1 MVPRPAAN
9 WLRQPS
15 WGEVWRLLAAT
26 LVGAGLWLIVLSQQR
41 SGVRP
46 MPSPASLEV
55 LDPILGLAALVLM
68 LFRRRWPL
76 AIALATTALTALS
89 VAAIGPAGISLI
101 SLATHRRWAQV
112 AVAGAA
118 WLVSGAVYQQLR
130 PASTVGDWANTAM
143 ISVLSLAFFIAAGAF
158 IGARRD
164 LLASLR
170 ERVAT
175 AEREQAARVA
185 QARATERARIAR
197 EMHDAL
203 AHRLSLVAMQSGALA
218 YRSDLTREET
228 AQAAAVIRDNAHQAL
243 GELREVL
250 GLLRVVGEPD
260 AQPRRPQP
268 TLADLDDLVAD
279 TRASGTQLH
288 ATIAVDDPG
297 RLPQTLS
304 RHGYRIVQEAL
315 TNARKHAAGAPVQLE
330 VRARKGDGLR
340 ITARNGI
347 PETSAAQRMPASGLG
362 LIGLTERAQLTG
374 GQLTYG
380 TDRRGDFVLK
390 AWLPWTN

>member
-1 MVPRPAAN
+1 M
-9 WLRQPS
+9 
-15 WGEVWRLLAAT
+15 LAAT
-26 LVGAGLWLIVLSQQR
+26 LVGAVLWLSVQSQQD
-41 SGVRP
+41 SGIRP
-46 MPSPASLEV
+46 MPSPAWLDV
-55 LDPILGLAALVLM
+55 LDPVLGVAALVLM

-76 AIALATTALTALS
+76 GIALATTALTALS
-89 VAAIGPAGISLI
+89 VTAIGPAGISLI

-112 AVAGAA
+112 GVAGCV
-118 WLVSGAVYQQLR
+118 WLVSGAVYQGLR
-130 PASTVGDWANTAM
+130 PASTPEDWANTTV

-175 AEREQAARVA
+175 AERDQARRVA
-185 QARATERARIAR
+185 QARATERTRIAR

-228 AQAAAVIRDNAHQAL
+228 AQAAAVIQDNAHQAL

-250 GLLRVVGEPD
+250 GLLRDADEPD
-260 AQPRRPQP
+260 TQPRRPQP
-268 TLADLDDLVAD
+268 TLADLDDLVAQ
-279 TRASGTQLH
+279 TRALGVQLH
-288 ATIAVDDPG
+288 ATVAVDDPG
-297 RLPQTLS
+297 RVPPTVS

-315 TNARKHAAGAPVQLE
+315 TNARKHAAGAPVELE
-330 VRARKGDGLR
+330 VRAREGDGLR
-340 ITARNGI
+340 IIARNGI
-347 PETSAAQRMPASGLG
+347 PKASASEQMPASGMG
-362 LIGLTERAQLTG
+362 LMGLTERAQLTG
-374 GQLTYG
+374 GELSYG
-380 TDRRGDFVLK
+380 TDRRGNFVLK

>member
-1 MVPRPAAN
+1 M
-9 WLRQPS
+9 
-15 WGEVWRLLAAT
+15 LAAT
-26 LVGAGLWLIVLSQQR
+26 LVGAVLWLIVHSEQQ
-41 SGVRP
+41 SGARP
-46 MPSPASLEV
+46 MPSPAWLDV
-55 LDPILGLAALVLM
+55 LDPVLGVAALVLM

-89 VAAIGPAGISLI
+89 VTAIGPAGIALI

-112 AVAGAA
+112 AVAGVA
-118 WLVSGAVYQQLR
+118 WLVSGAVYQELR
-130 PASTVGDWANTAM
+130 PASTSEDWANNVT
-143 ISVLSLAFFIAAGAF
+143 ITVLSLAFFIASGAF

-175 AEREQAARVA
+175 AEREQSMRVA

-218 YRSDLTREET
+218 YRTDLTREET

-250 GLLRVVGEPD
+250 GLLREVGEPET
-260 AQPRRPQP
+260 QPRRPQP
-268 TLADLDDLVAD
+268 TLADLDDLVAE
-279 TRASGTQLH
+279 TRASGVQLH
-288 ATIAVDDPG
+288 ATVAMDDPG
-297 RLPQTLS
+297 RVPETVS

-315 TNARKHAAGAPVQLE
+315 TNARKHAAGAPVELE
-330 VRARKGDGLR
+330 VRAREGDGLR
-340 ITARNGI
+340 IVARNGI
-347 PETSAAQRMPASGLG
+347 PKGSAAERMPASGMG
-362 LIGLTERAQLTG
+362 LMGLTERARLTG
-374 GQLTYG
+374 GELTYG
-380 TDRRGDFVLK
+380 SDRRGDFVLR

>member
-1 MVPRPAAN
+1 MVLGPATP
-9 WLRQPS
+9 WLRQPLG
-15 WGEVWRLLAAT
+15 GEVWRLLAAT
-26 LVGAGLWLIVLSQQR
+26 VVGAGLWLIVLSQQR

-46 MPSPASLEV
+46 MPSPAWLDV
-55 LDPILGLAALVLM
+55 LDPILGLTALVLM

-130 PASTVGDWANTAM
+130 PASTVEDWANTAA

-175 AEREQAARVA
+175 AEREQAARIA

-203 AHRLSLVAMQSGALA
+203 AHRLSLVAMQSGAVA

-250 GLLRVVGEPD
+250 GLLREVGEPD
-260 AQPRRPQP
+260 DQPRRPQP

-279 TRASGTQLH
+279 TRASGIQLH
-288 ATIAVDDPG
+288 ATLAVDDPG

-304 RHGYRIVQEAL
+304 RQGYRIVQEAL
-315 TNARKHAAGAPVQLE
+315 TNARKHAAGAPVELE
-330 VRARKGDGLR
+330 VRAREGDGLR

-374 GQLTYG
+374 GQLSYG